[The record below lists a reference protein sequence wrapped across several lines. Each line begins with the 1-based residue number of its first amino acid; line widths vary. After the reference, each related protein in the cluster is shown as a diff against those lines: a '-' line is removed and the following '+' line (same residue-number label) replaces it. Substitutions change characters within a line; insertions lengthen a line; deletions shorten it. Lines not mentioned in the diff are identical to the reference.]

1 LIKQLKYLIAL
12 FLAFGLMVNDGTL
25 ETRSNSVEYYQ
36 FSNAI
41 LSNEWKISR
50 SKLYVFNQV
59 TAVKTVVLIPFNYL
73 QFAAI
78 YSLQIKILVK
88 FRAKIYQKV
97 SSFTMQHLFL
107 NEIMTCINS
116 LNSLYIA

>member
-1 LIKQLKYLIAL
+1 
-12 FLAFGLMVNDGTL
+12 MVNDGTL

-50 SKLYVFNQV
+50 SKIYVFNQV

>member
-1 LIKQLKYLIAL
+1 MIKQLKYLIAL

-50 SKLYVFNQV
+50 SKLYVFDQV

>member
-50 SKLYVFNQV
+50 SKIYVFNQV